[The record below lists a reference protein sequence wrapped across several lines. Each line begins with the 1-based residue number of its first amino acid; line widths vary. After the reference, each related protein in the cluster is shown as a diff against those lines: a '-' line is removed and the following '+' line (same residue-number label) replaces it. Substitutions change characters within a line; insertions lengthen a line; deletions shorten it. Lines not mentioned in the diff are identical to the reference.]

1 MSPRKEK
8 APRGCDNNHS
18 RGGYNCNTQTKTSTK
33 GGHRQKINFDHLH
46 LPSPAS
52 YYSVQFPGI
61 STNRKLVKVIC
72 PFHDDTRPSLSIN
85 LEEGWYKCHAC
96 GEGGGGIIKFHMAR
110 YSLSYKQT
118 IKELEAFSVR

>member
-1 MSPRKEK
+1 MSPGNEK
-8 APRGCDNNHS
+8 APRGCTNNHA
-18 RGGYNCNTQTKTSTK
+18 RGGYNSNTQKKGST
-33 GGHRQKINFDHLH
+33 QKHAGQNFNVDHLR

-52 YYSVQFPGI
+52 YYSMQFPGI

-96 GEGGGGIIKFHMAR
+96 GEGGGGITKFHMTKF
-110 YSLSYKQT
+110 SLTYKQT
-118 IKELEAFSVR
+118 IKELEAFSAR